1 MSAPVQSPPAASAW
15 KAPVTIIWR
24 PNQTARIEIPRGHAL
39 LVCVGNGKSLD
50 RCPVPSPSTVEAS
63 STSDDPDDPT
73 FPNVYFVVAKTEVER
88 WLALNE
94 RQVANIMNHARRVV
108 VGMKRTAGTA

>member
-1 MSAPVQSPPAASAW
+1 MSAPVQSPPAASVW

-50 RCPVPSPSTVEAS
+50 LCPVLSPSTVEVS
-63 STSDDPDDPT
+63 STSDDPEDPL
-73 FPNVYFVVAKTEVER
+73 FPNAYFVIEKTEVER
-88 WLALNE
+88 WLALDE
-94 RQVANIMNHARRVV
+94 RQVANIMNHVRRVV
-108 VGMKRTAGTA
+108 VGVQRTAGTA